1 MIDVIFITC
10 LPFVFVFLYILAY
23 SDDIAFELKDR
34 KQTRFATKALQSD
47 DGMIRYI
54 QKLVKIE
61 YCIEK
66 TKDHDRLRVLH
77 SQRKE
82 MMEYL
87 YDVLADMKEDTEL
100 TTDYIDTLCKI
111 KTIVKNYYQ
120 AGKYKQA
127 ADNAIAYLGDCEKS
141 AH

>member
-82 MMEYL
+82 MMECL